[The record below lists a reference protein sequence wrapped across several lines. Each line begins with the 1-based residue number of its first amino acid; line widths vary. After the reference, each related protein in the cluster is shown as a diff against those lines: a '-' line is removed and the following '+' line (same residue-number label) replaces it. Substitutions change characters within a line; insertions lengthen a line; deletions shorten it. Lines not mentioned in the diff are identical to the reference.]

1 MLRKRDPHISHASGD
16 SVRIDGR
23 EQRGVCLL
31 CSQRQGVARPVRE
44 LQCCHGPPQLNH
56 GSIQVALCLLGSRL
70 AAALPSRRAVLEP
83 SAGWPT
89 KVNSHTSSTC
99 RRQEYGCSAIPMT
112 VSGTVARICS
122 HSGNRKETSDQ
133 VRSHSIECAT
143 TSIAAC
149 THGGMTV
156 WLPTPTADKVSCNA
170 ATVLM
175 W

>member
-44 LQCCHGPPQLNH
+44 LQCRHGPPQLNH

-112 VSGTVARICS
+112 VSGTVARICL

-133 VRSHSIECAT
+133 VWSQPQHRVCDHFYRSMHTWRYDSLASHT
-143 TSIAAC
+143 D
-149 THGGMTV
+149 GGQGFV
-156 WLPTPTADKVSCNA
+156 
-170 ATVLM
+170 
-175 W
+175 

>member
-1 MLRKRDPHISHASGD
+1 MLRKRDTHISHTSDD

-70 AAALPSRRAVLEP
+70 ATALPSRRAVLKP

-89 KVNSHTSSTC
+89 KVNSHTSSTR
-99 RRQEYGCSAIPMT
+99 RRQEYRCSAIFMT
-112 VSGTVARICS
+112 VSGTVACICS
-122 HSGNRKETSDQ
+122 HSGSRKEMSEQ
-133 VRSHSIECAT
+133 VRSQSPT
-143 TSIAAC
+143 TSNVRPLLSQDA
-149 THGGMTV
+149 HM
-156 WLPTPTADKVSCNA
+156 KV
-170 ATVLM
+170 
-175 W
+175 